1 MKILLN
7 AILILAA
14 ATCVVGC
21 KTSEANYRAAYEKA
35 VAARSSDED
44 IDSTI
49 YGEVRRQMTTQTV
62 NMPDGRSVQVC
73 SQFVRVTEGG
83 GGIPEN
89 LKQFNVVA
97 GQFKQ
102 LFNAKSLRD
111 RLTDLGYPGAF
122 VVETAEPYYYV
133 VAGSYPTLLSATD
146 ALEELRRKSPVAM
159 KAPLPFILDAARARA
174 NAPKR

>member
-7 AILILAA
+7 AIIIFVVAA
-14 ATCVVGC
+14 CVTGC

-35 VAARSSDED
+35 VAARSTDDD
-44 IDSTI
+44 IDSTV

-62 NMPDGRSVQVC
+62 NMPDGRSVQIC
-73 SQFVRVTEGG
+73 SQFVRVTDGG

-89 LKQFNVVA
+89 LKQYNVVA

-133 VAGSYPTLLSATD
+133 VATSCGTMLEAAD
-146 ALEELRRKSPVAM
+146 ALDELRRKSPVAM